1 MIEQALTRLS
11 SIPADKVLHFA
22 AGVVLFAVALPF
34 TGSTYALVVAVVAGF
49 VKELYDALNKENH
62 TPTSGTLW
70 SHRLVAIWDSSALTF
85 KERSQC

>member
-34 TGSTYALVVAVVAGF
+34 TGSTYALVVAVIAGF
-49 VKELYDALNKENH
+49 LKELYDALNKENH
-62 TPTSGTLW
+62 TPD
-70 SHRLVAIWDSSALTF
+70 IWDALVTSVGGALGF
-85 KERSQC
+85 YCSYF